1 MSSGPITSWEI
12 DGETVA
18 EFIFLGSK
26 ITADGDWSH
35 EIKRCLLL
43 GRKVM
48 TKLDLAIKKQRH
60 YFANKSS
67 SSQGY
72 GFSSGHVQMWD
83 LDCEES
89 WGPKNWCFWT
99 AALEKTL
106 ESPLDWKEIQPVHP
120 RGNQSWVFIGRTDAE
135 AETPILW
142 LPHAKSWLIVKDPD
156 PGRGW
161 GRRRRGWQ
169 RMRWLDGI
177 TNSMDK
183 SFSKLQE
190 LVTDRETGRAAIHGV
205 TKSQTQLSDWTELN
219 WTDSV
224 IEPSLAFINDNNL
237 HLYYFPSH

>member
-1 MSSGPITSWEI
+1 
-12 DGETVA
+12 
-18 EFIFLGSK
+18 
-26 ITADGDWSH
+26 
-35 EIKRCLLL
+35 
-43 GRKVM
+43 
-48 TKLDLAIKKQRH
+48 
-60 YFANKSS
+60 
-67 SSQGY
+67 
-72 GFSSGHVQMWD
+72 MWD
-83 LDCEES
+83 LDCVES

-99 AALEKTL
+99 AALEKTR

-142 LPHAKSWLIVKDPD
+142 LPHAKCWLIVKDPD

-169 RMRWLDGI
+169 RMRWLGGI
-177 TNSMDK
+177 TNSMDI

-219 WTDSV
+219 WQCYWAIIS
-224 IEPSLAFINDNNL
+224 F
-237 HLYYFPSH
+237 HQW

>member
-1 MSSGPITSWEI
+1 
-12 DGETVA
+12 
-18 EFIFLGSK
+18 
-26 ITADGDWSH
+26 
-35 EIKRCLLL
+35 
-43 GRKVM
+43 
-48 TKLDLAIKKQRH
+48 
-60 YFANKSS
+60 
-67 SSQGY
+67 
-72 GFSSGHVQMWD
+72 MWD
-83 LDCEES
+83 LDFEES

-120 RGNQSWVFIGRTDAE
+120 KGNQSWVFIGRTDSE

-156 PGRGW
+156 PGRDW
-161 GRRRRGWQ
+161 GRRRRGRQ

-177 TNSMDK
+177 TNSMDI

-190 LVTDRETGRAAIHGV
+190 SVMDRETGRAAIHGA
-205 TKSQTQLSDWTELN
+205 TKSRTRLSNWTELN

-237 HLYYFPSH
+237 HLSFSFTLNTDKSTQEFYILSWF